1 MKTELA
7 TFAGGCFWCM
17 EKAFRKL
24 DGVVEVV
31 PGYTGGRK
39 EQPTY
44 EEVCSGKTGHYE
56 AIQITFIKSKVS
68 YEQLLELF
76 WKNIDPTDYGGQFA
90 DRGTQY
96 RSAIFYHDEEQ
107 KRAAEDSK
115 RMLDESKRYE
125 RPIATAIIKFE
136 KFYEAEDYHKN
147 YSEKNPLHYR
157 TYEEGS
163 GRADYVRESMSCRKP
178 SEAELRKKLTPLQFE
193 VTQKHGTEAAFD
205 NEYWDN
211 KKEGIYVDIV
221 TGEPLFSSKDK
232 FDSGTGWPSFTQPL
246 EKGNIVLR
254 EDKSIGVRTEVRSK
268 HGDTHLGHLFDD
280 GPKPAGK
287 RFCMN
292 SAALRF
298 IPLKDMEKEGYGKYK
313 KIFEKK

>member
-24 DGVVEVV
+24 DGVVDVV
-31 PGYTGGRK
+31 PGYTGGKK
-39 EQPTY
+39 EYPTY

-56 AIQITFIKSKVS
+56 AIQVAFIPSKVS
-68 YEQLLELF
+68 YEQLLETF
-76 WKNIDPTDYGGQFA
+76 WKNVDPTDSGGQFA
-90 DRGTQY
+90 DRGNQY
-96 RSAIFYHDEEQ
+96 RTAIFYHNDEQ
-107 KRAAEDSK
+107 KKSAENSIK
-115 RMLDESKRYE
+115 NLDESKIYE
-125 RPIATAIIKFE
+125 KPIATAVIRFE

-147 YSEKNPLHYR
+147 YSEKNPIHYK

-163 GRADYVRESMSCRKP
+163 GRADYVRESI
-178 SEAELRKKLTPLQFE
+178 EAKLRKKLTPLQFE
-193 VTQKHGTEAAFD
+193 VTQKNGTEMAFD

-211 KKEGIYVDIV
+211 KRKGIYVNIV
-221 TGEPLFSSKDK
+221 TGEPLFSSNDK

-246 EKGNIVLR
+246 EKDNIALKV
-254 EDKSIGVRTEVRSK
+254 DKPVGARTEVRSK
-268 HGDTHLGHLFDD
+268 QGDTHLGHLFDD
-280 GPKPAGK
+280 GPKPIGK

-298 IPLKDMEKEGYGKYK
+298 IPSKDLEKEGYGKYK
-313 KIFEKK
+313 KLFEKKK